1 MSRTEGGAIRAGTA
15 DGEAHMLDGR
25 DIKLIDIIDA
35 HPDIDPVDLA
45 ERFSVSDRSVRT
57 YVRKTNEALGSCAQ
71 IEKRRGGG
79 YSLRVL
85 NASAFA
91 ALRARDAH
99 VGQDAVP
106 TTPEAR
112 VDYLLNDLLSRA
124 DWITV
129 DDLASILFVSRNVI
143 TSDLRQVAATLE
155 RFGLVLEKR
164 PHYGIRV
171 TGPEMSRRLCLAN
184 LTLDCI
190 IGTGGSA
197 SLDVIARCV
206 SESLAEEDFQ
216 INSAAYQNLLVHIA
230 VAVERIR
237 ANCYVP
243 MEPEHLERMRSTPE
257 YLIAKKVAAAVERE
271 LTTELPEEEIGY
283 IAIHLAGK
291 QTLYTPGSDADA
303 NLVISDEVWNVV
315 SRMLEMVWNAFHFD
329 FRNDLELRMN
339 LARHIVPLS
348 VRLRYRM
355 RIDNPLLSDIKQR
368 FPVAYSM
375 ALESSCILAE
385 EYGNALSEDE
395 VGYIALA
402 FALAIERQKSERP
415 RKNILVVCASGQGS
429 ARLLEWRYRQ
439 EFGTWLDRIET
450 CDVAHVASRDL
461 TGIDYV
467 FTTVPLERKLPVPVR
482 EVKYFLDDEDVNSVR
497 RILSG
502 EAAAAAPLA
511 AYFDE
516 RLFLGALDAEDKD
529 GALDALCAR
538 VAEVHDV
545 PGDFRALVQR
555 REELAQTCFGNLV
568 AMPHPVT
575 PVTTSTFVAV
585 AVLNH
590 SVSWNGREVRAVF
603 LVSVSSLRDQKL
615 DAFYRGMARLLTS
628 REAIQKLVSNPDFAT
643 LLDVI
648 DTYSPE
654 PEKE

>member
-1 MSRTEGGAIRAGTA
+1 
-15 DGEAHMLDGR
+15 MLDGR

-482 EVKYFLDDEDVNSVR
+482 EVKCFLDDEDVNRVR

-590 SVSWNGREVRAVF
+590 SVSWNGQEVRAVF

>member
-1 MSRTEGGAIRAGTA
+1 
-15 DGEAHMLDGR
+15 MLDGR

-99 VGQDAVP
+99 AWQDAVP

-237 ANCYVP
+237 ANCYVS

-271 LTTELPEEEIGY
+271 LTAELPEEEIGY

-355 RIDNPLLSDIKQR
+355 RIDNPLLSDIKRR

-511 AYFDE
+511 AYFDV

-545 PGDFRALVQR
+545 LGDFRALVQR

-590 SVSWNGREVRAVF
+590 SVSWNGQEVRAVF

>member
-1 MSRTEGGAIRAGTA
+1 
-15 DGEAHMLDGR
+15 MLDGR
-25 DIKLIDIIDA
+25 DIKLIDIIEA

-57 YVRKTNEALGSCAQ
+57 YVRKTNGTLGSCAQ

-79 YSLRVL
+79 YSLRIL

-99 VGQDAVP
+99 AGQDAVS
-106 TTPEAR
+106 TTPETR

-184 LTLDCI
+184 LTLDGI

-243 MEPEHLERMRSTPE
+243 MEPEHLERLRFTPE

-271 LTTELPEEEIGY
+271 LAVELPEEEIGY

-315 SRMLEMVWNAFHFD
+315 SRMIEMVWNAFHFD

-516 RLFLGALDAEDKD
+516 CLFLGALDAEDKD

-590 SVSWNGREVRAVF
+590 SVSWNGQEVRAVF

>member
-1 MSRTEGGAIRAGTA
+1 
-15 DGEAHMLDGR
+15 MLDGR
-25 DIKLIDIIDA
+25 DIKLIDIIEA

-45 ERFSVSDRSVRT
+45 ERFSVGDRSVRT
-57 YVRKTNEALGSCAQ
+57 YVRKTNEALGGCAQ

-99 VGQDAVP
+99 AGQDAVP

-184 LTLDCI
+184 LTLDGI

-243 MEPEHLERMRSTPE
+243 MEPEHLERLRSTPE

-271 LTTELPEEEIGY
+271 LSVELPEEEIGY

-291 QTLYTPGSDADA
+291 QTLYTPGSDADT

-355 RIDNPLLSDIKQR
+355 HIDNPLLSDIKQR

-402 FALAIERQKSERP
+402 FVLAIERQKSERP

-450 CDVAHVASRDL
+450 CDAAHVASRDL

-538 VAEVHDV
+538 VAEIHDV

-555 REELAQTCFGNLV
+555 REELAQTCFGNFV

-585 AVLNH
+585 AVLKH
-590 SVSWNGREVRAVF
+590 PVSWNGQEVGAVF
-603 LVSVSSLRDQKL
+603 LVSVSSLRDQML

>member
-1 MSRTEGGAIRAGTA
+1 
-15 DGEAHMLDGR
+15 MLDGR
-25 DIKLIDIIDA
+25 DIKLIDIIEA

-71 IEKRRGGG
+71 IEKKRAGG

-85 NASAFA
+85 NASTFA

-99 VGQDAVP
+99 AGQDAVP

-184 LTLDCI
+184 LTLDGI
-190 IGTGGSA
+190 IGTGGGSG

-243 MEPEHLERMRSTPE
+243 MEPEHLERLRSTPE

-271 LTTELPEEEIGY
+271 LTVELPEEEIGY

-315 SRMLEMVWNAFHFD
+315 TRMLEMVWNAFHFD

-402 FALAIERQKSERP
+402 FALAVERQKSERP

-502 EAAAAAPLA
+502 EVAAAAPLA

-538 VAEVHDV
+538 VAEIHDV

-555 REELAQTCFGNLV
+555 REELAQTCFGNFV

-590 SVSWNGREVRAVF
+590 SVSWNGQEVRAVF

-628 REAIQKLVSNPDFAT
+628 REAIQRLVSNPDFTT

>member
-1 MSRTEGGAIRAGTA
+1 
-15 DGEAHMLDGR
+15 MLDGR
-25 DIKLIDIIDA
+25 DIKLIDIIEA

-85 NASAFA
+85 NASTLA

-99 VGQDAVP
+99 AGQDAVP

-184 LTLDCI
+184 LTLDGI
-190 IGTGGSA
+190 IGTGGSG

-216 INSAAYQNLLVHIA
+216 INSAAYQNLLVHIV

-243 MEPEHLERMRSTPE
+243 MEPEHLERLRSTPE

-271 LTTELPEEEIGY
+271 LTVELPEEEIGY

-315 SRMLEMVWNAFHFD
+315 TRMIEMVWNAFHFD

-538 VAEVHDV
+538 VAEIHDV

-555 REELAQTCFGNLV
+555 REELAQTCFGNFV

-590 SVSWNGREVRAVF
+590 SVSWNGQEVRAVF

-628 REAIQKLVSNPDFAT
+628 REAIQRLVSNPDFTT

>member
-1 MSRTEGGAIRAGTA
+1 
-15 DGEAHMLDGR
+15 MLDGR

-439 EFGTWLDRIET
+439 GFGTWLDRIET

-482 EVKYFLDDEDVNSVR
+482 EVKYFLDDEDVNNVR

-516 RLFLGALDAEDKD
+516 RLFLGTLDAEDKD

-590 SVSWNGREVRAVF
+590 SVSWNGQEVRAVF

>member
-1 MSRTEGGAIRAGTA
+1 
-15 DGEAHMLDGR
+15 MLDGR

-91 ALRARDAH
+91 AMRARDAH

>member
-1 MSRTEGGAIRAGTA
+1 
-15 DGEAHMLDGR
+15 MLDGR

-35 HPDIDPVDLA
+35 HPAIDPVDLA

-99 VGQDAVP
+99 AGQDAVP

-112 VDYLLNDLLSRA
+112 VDYLLNDLISRA

-143 TSDLRQVAATLE
+143 TSDLRQVEATLE

-271 LTTELPEEEIGY
+271 LTAELPEEEIGY

-482 EVKYFLDDEDVNSVR
+482 EVKYFLDEEDVNSVR

-545 PGDFRALVQR
+545 PGDFRAIVQR

-590 SVSWNGREVRAVF
+590 SVSWNGQEVRAVF

-628 REAIQKLVSNPDFAT
+628 REAIQKLVSNPDFST

>member
-1 MSRTEGGAIRAGTA
+1 
-15 DGEAHMLDGR
+15 MLDGR

-271 LTTELPEEEIGY
+271 LTAELPEEEIGY

-511 AYFDE
+511 AYFDG

-590 SVSWNGREVRAVF
+590 SVSWNGQEVRAVF

>member
-1 MSRTEGGAIRAGTA
+1 
-15 DGEAHMLDGR
+15 MLDGR
-25 DIKLIDIIDA
+25 DIKLIDIIEA

-45 ERFSVSDRSVRT
+45 ERFSVSERSVRT
-57 YVRKTNEALGSCAQ
+57 YVRRTNEALGSCAQ

-99 VGQDAVP
+99 AGQDAVP

-271 LTTELPEEEIGY
+271 LTAELPEEEIGY

-590 SVSWNGREVRAVF
+590 SVSWNGQEVRAVF

>member
-1 MSRTEGGAIRAGTA
+1 
-15 DGEAHMLDGR
+15 MLDGR
-25 DIKLIDIIDA
+25 DIKLLDIIEA
-35 HPDIDPVDLA
+35 HPDIDPVELA
-45 ERFSVSDRSVRT
+45 THFSVSDRSVRT

-79 YSLRVL
+79 YLLRVL

-99 VGQDAVP
+99 VGQDSVP
-106 TTPEAR
+106 STPETR

-129 DDLASILFVSRNVI
+129 DDLANILFVSRNVI
-143 TSDLRQVAATLE
+143 TGDLKQVTATLE
-155 RFGLVLEKR
+155 RFGLTLEKR

-184 LTLDCI
+184 LTLDGI
-190 IGTGGSA
+190 IGSGGGSA

-206 SESLAEEDFQ
+206 RESLAEEDFQ

-243 MEPEHLERMRSTPE
+243 MEPEHLERLRSTPE

-271 LTTELPEEEIGY
+271 LTIELPEEEIGY

-315 SRMLEMVWNAFHFD
+315 SRMLEMVWSAFHFD

-415 RKNILVVCASGQGS
+415 RKSILVVCASGQGS

-467 FTTVPLERKLPVPVR
+467 FTTVPLDCSLSVPVR
-482 EVKYFLDDEDVNSVR
+482 EVKYFLDDEDVSSVR
-497 RILSG
+497 RILSD
-502 EAAAAAPLA
+502 EAGTAAPLV

-516 RLFLGALDAEDKD
+516 RLFLGLIDARDRDEVLDAV
-529 GALDALCAR
+529 CAR

-545 PGDFRALVQR
+545 PDDFRALVQR

-585 AVLNH
+585 AVLKH
-590 SVSWNGREVRAVF
+590 PVSWNGQEVRVVF

-615 DAFYRGMARLLTS
+615 DAFYRGMARMLTN
-628 REAIQKLVSNPDFAT
+628 REAIQRLVSNPEFTT

-648 DTYSPE
+648 DIYSPE

>member
-1 MSRTEGGAIRAGTA
+1 
-15 DGEAHMLDGR
+15 MLDGR

-271 LTTELPEEEIGY
+271 LTAELPEEEIGY

-368 FPVAYSM
+368 FPVACSM

-385 EYGNALSEDE
+385 ECGNALSEDE

-511 AYFDE
+511 AYFDG

-590 SVSWNGREVRAVF
+590 SVSWNGQEVRAVF

>member
-1 MSRTEGGAIRAGTA
+1 
-15 DGEAHMLDGR
+15 MLDGR

-99 VGQDAVP
+99 AGQDAVP

-271 LTTELPEEEIGY
+271 LTAELPEEEIGY

-590 SVSWNGREVRAVF
+590 PVSWNGQEVRAVF

>member
-1 MSRTEGGAIRAGTA
+1 
-15 DGEAHMLDGR
+15 MLDGR

-99 VGQDAVP
+99 AGQDAVP

-271 LTTELPEEEIGY
+271 LTAELPEEEIGY

-348 VRLRYRM
+348 VRLRYRT

-450 CDVAHVASRDL
+450 CDVARVASRDL

-590 SVSWNGREVRAVF
+590 SVSWNGQEVRAVF

>member
-1 MSRTEGGAIRAGTA
+1 
-15 DGEAHMLDGR
+15 MLDGR

-99 VGQDAVP
+99 AGQDAVP

-184 LTLDCI
+184 LTLDCT

-271 LTTELPEEEIGY
+271 LTAELPEEEIGY

-555 REELAQTCFGNLV
+555 REDFAQTCFGNLV

-590 SVSWNGREVRAVF
+590 SVSWNGQEVRAVF

>member
-1 MSRTEGGAIRAGTA
+1 
-15 DGEAHMLDGR
+15 MLDGR

-99 VGQDAVP
+99 AGQDAVP

-243 MEPEHLERMRSTPE
+243 MEPEHLERMRSMPE

-271 LTTELPEEEIGY
+271 LTAELPEEEIGY

-590 SVSWNGREVRAVF
+590 SVSWNGQEVRAVF

>member
-1 MSRTEGGAIRAGTA
+1 
-15 DGEAHMLDGR
+15 MLDGR
-25 DIKLIDIIDA
+25 DIKLIDIIEV

-57 YVRKTNEALGSCAQ
+57 YVRKTNETLGSCAQ

-79 YSLRVL
+79 YSLRIL

-99 VGQDAVP
+99 AGQDAVP
-106 TTPEAR
+106 TTPETR

-184 LTLDCI
+184 LTLDGI

-237 ANCYVP
+237 ANYYVP
-243 MEPEHLERMRSTPE
+243 MEPEHLERLRFTPE

-271 LTTELPEEEIGY
+271 LAVELPEEEIGY

-538 VAEVHDV
+538 VAEIHDV

-585 AVLNH
+585 AVLKH
-590 SVSWNGREVRAVF
+590 PVSWNGQEVRAVF

-615 DAFYRGMARLLTS
+615 DAFYRGMAHLLTS
-628 REAIQKLVSNPDFAT
+628 REAIQRLVSNPDFTT

>member
-1 MSRTEGGAIRAGTA
+1 
-15 DGEAHMLDGR
+15 MLDGR

-529 GALDALCAR
+529 GVLDALCAR

-590 SVSWNGREVRAVF
+590 SVSWNGQEVRAVF

>member
-1 MSRTEGGAIRAGTA
+1 
-15 DGEAHMLDGR
+15 MLDGR

-99 VGQDAVP
+99 AGQDAVP
-106 TTPEAR
+106 ATPEAR

-271 LTTELPEEEIGY
+271 LTAELPEEEIGY

-590 SVSWNGREVRAVF
+590 SVSWNGQEVRAVF

>member
-1 MSRTEGGAIRAGTA
+1 
-15 DGEAHMLDGR
+15 MLDGR

-99 VGQDAVP
+99 AGQDAVP

-271 LTTELPEEEIGY
+271 LTAELPEEEIGY

-402 FALAIERQKSERP
+402 FALAIERQKSDRP

-590 SVSWNGREVRAVF
+590 SVSWNGQEVRAVF

>member
-1 MSRTEGGAIRAGTA
+1 
-15 DGEAHMLDGR
+15 MLDGR
-25 DIKLIDIIDA
+25 DIKLIDIIEA

-57 YVRKTNEALGSCAQ
+57 YVRKTNETLGSCAQ

-79 YSLRVL
+79 YSLRIL

-99 VGQDAVP
+99 AGQDAVP
-106 TTPEAR
+106 TTPETR

-129 DDLASILFVSRNVI
+129 DGLASILFVSRNVI
-143 TSDLRQVAATLE
+143 TSDLRQVAAALE

-184 LTLDCI
+184 LTLDGI

-243 MEPEHLERMRSTPE
+243 MEPEHLERLRFTPE

-271 LTTELPEEEIGY
+271 LAVELPEEEIGY

-291 QTLYTPGSDADA
+291 QTLYTPGSDTDA

-555 REELAQTCFGNLV
+555 REELAQTCFGNFV

-590 SVSWNGREVRAVF
+590 SVSWNGQEVRAVF

>member
-1 MSRTEGGAIRAGTA
+1 
-15 DGEAHMLDGR
+15 MLDGR

-99 VGQDAVP
+99 AGQDAVP

-271 LTTELPEEEIGY
+271 LTAELPEEEIGY

-590 SVSWNGREVRAVF
+590 SVSWNGQEVRVVF

>member
-1 MSRTEGGAIRAGTA
+1 
-15 DGEAHMLDGR
+15 MLDGR
-25 DIKLIDIIDA
+25 DIKLIDIIEA

-57 YVRKTNEALGSCAQ
+57 YVRKTNETLGSCAQ

-79 YSLRVL
+79 YSLRIL

-99 VGQDAVP
+99 AGQDAVP
-106 TTPEAR
+106 TTPETR

-184 LTLDCI
+184 LTLDGI

-243 MEPEHLERMRSTPE
+243 MEPEHLERLRFTPE

-271 LTTELPEEEIGY
+271 LAVELPEEEIGY

-315 SRMLEMVWNAFHFD
+315 SRMIEMVWNAFHFD

-516 RLFLGALDAEDKD
+516 CLFLGALDAEDKD

-590 SVSWNGREVRAVF
+590 SVSWNGQEVRAVF

>member
-1 MSRTEGGAIRAGTA
+1 
-15 DGEAHMLDGR
+15 MLDGR

-124 DWITV
+124 DWITI

-216 INSAAYQNLLVHIA
+216 INSAVYQNLLVHIA

-283 IAIHLAGK
+283 IAIRLAGK

-467 FTTVPLERKLPVPVR
+467 FTTVPLERKPPVPVR

-590 SVSWNGREVRAVF
+590 SVSWNGQEVRAVF

>member
-1 MSRTEGGAIRAGTA
+1 
-15 DGEAHMLDGR
+15 MLDGK
-25 DIKLIDIIDA
+25 DIKLIDVIEA
-35 HPDIDPVDLA
+35 HPDIEPSDLA

-57 YVRKTNEALGSCAQ
+57 YVRKTNEALGGCAQ

-79 YSLRVL
+79 YSLRVI

-91 ALRARDAH
+91 AMKARDARA
-99 VGQDAVP
+99 GEEAVP

-143 TSDLRQVAATLE
+143 TTDLKQVAATLR
-155 RFGLVLEKR
+155 RFDLDLEKR

-184 LTLDCI
+184 LTLNGI
-190 IGTGGSA
+190 VGEGGSPA
-197 SLDVIARCV
+197 VPLDVIAHCV
-206 SESLAEEDFQ
+206 SDALSEENFQ

-243 MEPEHLERMRSTPE
+243 MEPEYLDKLRATAE
-257 YLIAKKVAAAVERE
+257 YALAGKVARAVQDK
-271 LTTELPEEEIGY
+271 LDVELPEEEVGY
-283 IAIHLAGK
+283 IAIHLASK
-291 QTLYTPGSDADA
+291 QTLYTPGSEDDC
-303 NLVISDEVWNVV
+303 NLVISDDVWNVV

-329 FRNDLELRMN
+329 FRTDLELRMN

-355 RIDNPLLSDIKQR
+355 HINNPLLSDIKQR

-385 EYGNALSEDE
+385 EYGNTLSEDE

-450 CDVAHVASRDL
+450 CDVAHVPSRDL

-467 FTTVPLERKLPVPVR
+467 FTTVPLECKLPVPVR

-511 AYFDE
+511 AHFDE
-516 RLFLGALDAEDKD
+516 RLFMGPLRAKDK
-529 GALDALCAR
+529 GEVLDALCER

-545 PGDFRALVQR
+545 PANFRALVER
-555 REELAQTCFGNLV
+555 REELAQTCFGNMV

-575 PVTTSTFVAV
+575 PVTDSTFVAV
-585 AVLNH
+585 AVLEQPVIWNH
-590 SVSWNGREVRAVF
+590 QDVQAVF
-603 LVSVSSLRDQKL
+603 LVSVSAQRNKKL
-615 DAFYRGMARLLTS
+615 DTFYRSMARLLTS

-648 DTYSPE
+648 DIYSPAT
-654 PEKE
+654 EKE

>member
-1 MSRTEGGAIRAGTA
+1 
-15 DGEAHMLDGR
+15 MLDGR

-35 HPDIDPVDLA
+35 HPDIGPVDLA

-99 VGQDAVP
+99 AGQDAVP

-271 LTTELPEEEIGY
+271 LTAELPEEEIGY

-590 SVSWNGREVRAVF
+590 SVSWNGQEVRAVF

>member
-1 MSRTEGGAIRAGTA
+1 
-15 DGEAHMLDGR
+15 MLDGR

-467 FTTVPLERKLPVPVR
+467 FTTVPLERKPPVPVR

-590 SVSWNGREVRAVF
+590 SVSWNGQEVRAVF

>member
-1 MSRTEGGAIRAGTA
+1 
-15 DGEAHMLDGR
+15 MLDGR

-450 CDVAHVASRDL
+450 CHVAHVASRDL

-467 FTTVPLERKLPVPVR
+467 FTTVPLERKPPVPVR

-590 SVSWNGREVRAVF
+590 SVSWNGQEVRAVF

>member
-1 MSRTEGGAIRAGTA
+1 
-15 DGEAHMLDGR
+15 MLDGR

-99 VGQDAVP
+99 AGQDAVP

-271 LTTELPEEEIGY
+271 LTAELPEEEIGY

-497 RILSG
+497 RILLG

-590 SVSWNGREVRAVF
+590 SVSWNGQEVRAVF

>member
-1 MSRTEGGAIRAGTA
+1 
-15 DGEAHMLDGR
+15 MLDGR

-99 VGQDAVP
+99 AGQDAVP

-271 LTTELPEEEIGY
+271 LTAELPEEEIGY

-516 RLFLGALDAEDKD
+516 RLFLSALDAEDKD

-590 SVSWNGREVRAVF
+590 SVSWNGQEVRAVF

>member
-1 MSRTEGGAIRAGTA
+1 
-15 DGEAHMLDGR
+15 MLDGR

-315 SRMLEMVWNAFHFD
+315 SRMLEMVWNAFRFD

>member
-1 MSRTEGGAIRAGTA
+1 
-15 DGEAHMLDGR
+15 MLDGR

-99 VGQDAVP
+99 AGKDAVP

-143 TSDLRQVAATLE
+143 TSDLRQVEATLE

-271 LTTELPEEEIGY
+271 LTAELPEEEIGY

-482 EVKYFLDDEDVNSVR
+482 EVKYFLDEEDVNSVR

-545 PGDFRALVQR
+545 PGDFRAIVQR

-590 SVSWNGREVRAVF
+590 SVSWNGQEVRAVF

-628 REAIQKLVSNPDFAT
+628 REAIQKLVSNPDFST

>member
-1 MSRTEGGAIRAGTA
+1 
-15 DGEAHMLDGR
+15 MLDGR

-35 HPDIDPVDLA
+35 HPDIGPVDLA

-99 VGQDAVP
+99 AGQDAVP

-271 LTTELPEEEIGY
+271 LTAELPEEEIGY

-315 SRMLEMVWNAFHFD
+315 SCMLEMVWNAFHFD

-590 SVSWNGREVRAVF
+590 SVSWNGQEVRAVF

>member
-1 MSRTEGGAIRAGTA
+1 
-15 DGEAHMLDGR
+15 MLDGR
-25 DIKLIDIIDA
+25 DIKLIDIIEA

-57 YVRKTNEALGSCAQ
+57 YVRKTNETLGSCAQ

-79 YSLRVL
+79 YSLRIL

-99 VGQDAVP
+99 AGQDAVP
-106 TTPEAR
+106 TTPETR

-184 LTLDCI
+184 LTLDGI
-190 IGTGGSA
+190 IGTGGSV

-243 MEPEHLERMRSTPE
+243 MEPEHLERLRFTPE

-271 LTTELPEEEIGY
+271 LAVELPEEEIGY

-415 RKNILVVCASGQGS
+415 RKSILVVCASGQGS

-590 SVSWNGREVRAVF
+590 SVSWNGQEVRAVF

>member
-1 MSRTEGGAIRAGTA
+1 
-15 DGEAHMLDGR
+15 MLDGR
-25 DIKLIDIIDA
+25 DIKLIDIIEA

-57 YVRKTNEALGSCAQ
+57 YVRKTNEVLGSCAQ

-79 YSLRVL
+79 YSLRIL

-91 ALRARDAH
+91 ALRARDVHA
-99 VGQDAVP
+99 GQDAIP

-129 DDLASILFVSRNVI
+129 DDLANILFVSRNVV
-143 TSDLRQVAATLE
+143 TNDLKQVAATLD

-184 LTLDCI
+184 LTLDGI
-190 IGTGGSA
+190 IGAGGSA

-206 SESLAEEDFQ
+206 SESLVEEDFQ

-243 MEPEHLERMRSTPE
+243 MEPEHLERLRSTPE
-257 YLIAKKVAAAVERE
+257 YLIAKKVAASVERE
-271 LTTELPEEEIGY
+271 LTVELPEEEIGY

-315 SRMLEMVWNAFHFD
+315 TRMLEMVWSAFHFD

-348 VRLRYRM
+348 VRLRYRL

-402 FALAIERQKSERP
+402 FALAIERQKSDRP

-439 EFGTWLDRIET
+439 EFGTWLDSIET

-538 VAEVHDV
+538 VAEVHNV

-590 SVSWNGREVRAVF
+590 SVSWNGQEVRAVF

>member
-1 MSRTEGGAIRAGTA
+1 
-15 DGEAHMLDGR
+15 MLDGR

-271 LTTELPEEEIGY
+271 LTAELPEEEIGY

-590 SVSWNGREVRAVF
+590 SVSWNGQEVRAVF

>member
-1 MSRTEGGAIRAGTA
+1 
-15 DGEAHMLDGR
+15 MLDGR

-99 VGQDAVP
+99 AGQDAVP

-590 SVSWNGREVRAVF
+590 SVSWNGQEVRAVF